1 MPLIYTLNVTQIWY
15 GDFESNTAAV
25 VEISFGHWSLNEK
38 IFKIFSQFHI
48 AP

>member
-15 GDFESNTAAV
+15 GDFESNTA